1 MQIQTSWS
9 VSKTTEKG
17 AAHLPPDPSVAVFR
31 GMLAAVAE
39 HQGGGQQKRR
49 KRCYLVFLIALL
61 QGHWVVL
68 EEQGQ
73 NTLNEMNREFE
84 IRSLIQVS
92 SLAKCSVFFPVFHRF
107 TSESVRP
114 GLKLI
119 YLHISYLTLKYF
131 GGVSHL
137 PRSITQISCFR
148 RRWPILGI
156 KPSTT
161 RCFPA
166 ASSLTLHTCTEDL
179 LHLDKIHT

>member
-92 SLAKCSVFFPVFHRF
+92 SLAKRSIFFPVFLRF

-137 PRSITQISCFR
+137 RRSITQISCFR
-148 RRWPILGI
+148 RRWPI
-156 KPSTT
+156 
-161 RCFPA
+161 
-166 ASSLTLHTCTEDL
+166 
-179 LHLDKIHT
+179 